1 VSATLEP
8 AELSD
13 TIARG
18 DTYEF
23 TFEVFEVPEA
33 SIVPGM
39 TEAQMIAA
47 AVPVNVSAR
56 SYRATARNAL
66 TDAVLK
72 ELTTA
77 GGGITVTVGSD
88 GTTPNRVT
96 GVFPLADTAGWPV
109 DQVKWDLEETAAGG
123 TDRQTLVLATTTVKE
138 DQSR

>member
-1 VSATLEP
+1 MSATLEP
-8 AELSD
+8 AELSEV
-13 TIARG
+13 IARG

-23 TFEVFEVPEA
+23 VFEILEGA
-33 SIVPGM
+33 
-39 TEAQMIAA
+39 TEAT

-88 GTTPNRVT
+88 GTTLNRVT

-109 DQVKWDLEETAAGG
+109 DQVKWDLEETAASG